1 MALSYK
7 PVTDAP
13 KVQCV
18 NGDQSC
24 GQAIELEMMGIRSA
38 FELFDNGVML
48 KFHKYV
54 VCHMI
59 FDVEMILARTA
70 SLVAK
75 GHQIDC
81 VAWL

>member
-1 MALSYK
+1 M
-7 PVTDAP
+7 
-13 KVQCV
+13 
-18 NGDQSC
+18 NGDQSL
-24 GQAIELEMMGIRSA
+24 GQAIELEMKCIRSA
-38 FELFDNGVML
+38 FELTDNGVML

-54 VCHMI
+54 GCHMI
-59 FDVEMILARTA
+59 FDVEMILTRTA